1 MSYYTEKQFT
11 KEGKDTAET
20 SVLFQTY
27 FSDVK
32 GQILE
37 AGCSVGS
44 FLSLNPKQIQGID
57 FDEESVK
64 ICRQKGFN
72 AKKMDL
78 TKKLEFKDE
87 EFEGVFSSYVIEHI
101 QNPLPA
107 VKELKR
113 ILKKKG
119 KMVLM
124 TNDWNKTHSKNF
136 YDDYTHVRPF
146 TKQSFRQ
153 LAYDAG
159 FKKFFVEHESK
170 SFRGFG
176 WIIRKGILKPKQ
188 VMTIQKFLRLI
199 GITNNTIVLVAFK

>member
-72 AKKMDL
+72 RQ
-78 TKKLEFKDE
+78 KLNK
-87 EFEGVFSSYVIEHI
+87 GAWQWLGS
-101 QNPLPA
+101 
-107 VKELKR
+107 KR
-113 ILKKKG
+113 WGRRCKG
-119 KMVLM
+119 K
-124 TNDWNKTHSKNF
+124 
-136 YDDYTHVRPF
+136 P
-146 TKQSFRQ
+146 
-153 LAYDAG
+153 G
-159 FKKFFVEHESK
+159 
-170 SFRGFG
+170 
-176 WIIRKGILKPKQ
+176 
-188 VMTIQKFLRLI
+188 
-199 GITNNTIVLVAFK
+199 